1 LDLKTVEQPSCNG
14 RLFEAVCSLLLEGEA
29 FEMET
34 GEMEIP
40 LSANEPEQPY
50 KSKFVNDFAEKLA
63 VKDAKTGMKVK
74 DAADNVGLIGV
85 LGALLLG
92 FLLCDWIDGLLGIII
107 GLTSSGV
114 LVCAAILL
122 AKLLNQ
128 YGDMILIN
136 AEQIKI
142 LEQLE
147 KRKALEAFI
156 YGDPIPVTAEPG
168 AAEAAENTGDTAE
181 QPVADTAAS
190 EEPSADDSVALRL
203 EEQSEP
209 AFTVDI
215 ANRIAY
221 FLRRPEAGIE
231 CPICGQEQLTAHS
244 ACPRCG
250 CQYIYGEDELQHR
263 KKKDIECLR
272 KLLQM

>member
-1 LDLKTVEQPSCNG
+1 
-14 RLFEAVCSLLLEGEA
+14 
-29 FEMET
+29 MET

-40 LSANEPEQPY
+40 LSADEPEQPY
-50 KSKFVNDFAEKLA
+50 KNKFVHDFSEKLA
-63 VKDAKTGMKVK
+63 LKDVKMGMKVK

-85 LGALLLG
+85 LGALLFG

-114 LVCAAILL
+114 LIFAAILL

-156 YGDPIPVTAEPG
+156 YSDPIPLPAEPGTAESAENTDETAEP
-168 AAEAAENTGDTAE
+168 
-181 QPVADTAAS
+181 PVADAAAS
-190 EEPSADDSVALRL
+190 DEPSADDSAALQL

-209 AFTVDI
+209 ALTVDI

-221 FLRRPEAGIE
+221 YQKRPEAGME
-231 CPICGQEQLTAHS
+231 CPICGQEQMPANST
-244 ACPRCG
+244 CPRCG